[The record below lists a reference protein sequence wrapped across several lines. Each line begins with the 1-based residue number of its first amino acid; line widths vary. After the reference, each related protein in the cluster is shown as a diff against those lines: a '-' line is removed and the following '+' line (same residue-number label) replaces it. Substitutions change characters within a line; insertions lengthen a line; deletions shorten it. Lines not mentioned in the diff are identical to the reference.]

1 MQFSDP
7 ILEELNQDSGG
18 FDLARSEVQSVYIGS
33 DDYWAFDQDSFND
46 ETNFYGSAWLVPE
59 SKIPSN
65 QSEKEDYLNDNNLSR
80 CQMYFEV
87 GKTDSQLFT
96 PQSIVYDDDAKF
108 VLVTGKQGRIGQ
120 PEQTTVKRK
129 AFAVGQ
135 KAQRF
140 KNLTE
145 GPKSK
150 DPARFE
156 VKYMIVDDSE
166 EKEELKAFIDKLNGM
181 EEKEEA
187 EEMNA
192 EEMEDDDMKK
202 EMNAENLN
210 RVNPT
215 VVEGAED
222 IYGAEDMMGLPDPD
236 DGMIIG
242 QDYNGRMIGQA
253 AEDESAEMVDYS
265 QSGEAN
271 PAVFG
276 EFVNDNIIGQDFTGQ
291 VIGQAAEDEMAEMV
305 DYSPSGEAN
314 PEVFGEFVNN
324 NIIGQDFTGQVIGQA
339 AEESYDYSP
348 DDYKVVYDPTSYDP
362 LTMEADNI
370 VEYVQEFPGIR
381 EFRLG
386 GFTASILVV
395 GIAALTGAYLS
406 KRK

>member
-1 MQFSDP
+1 MAKSD
-7 ILEELNQDSGG
+7 
-18 FDLARSEVQSVYIGS
+18 VQSVYIGS

-65 QSEKEDYLNDNNLSR
+65 QAEREEYINDNNLSR

-96 PQSIVYDDDAKF
+96 PQSIIYDDDANF
-108 VLVTGKQGRIGQ
+108 VLITGKQGRIGQ

-150 DPARFE
+150 DPARFN

-181 EEKEEA
+181 EETQDDLEVKVVGSNTLVEEEA

-192 EEMEDDDMKK
+192 EEMEDDKMKK

-222 IYGAEDMMGLPDPD
+222 IFGLEDMMGLPDPD
-236 DGMIIG
+236 DGMVVG

-253 AEDESAEMVDYS
+253 AEDEVAEMVEYS
-265 QSGEAN
+265 DSGEAN
-271 PAVFG
+271 PEVFG

-291 VIGQAAEDEMAEMV
+291 VIGQAAENETAEMV
-305 DYSPSGEAN
+305 EYTDSGEAN
-314 PEVFGEFVNN
+314 PEVFGEFVND
-324 NIIGQDFTGQVIGQA
+324 NIIGQDFTGQVIGQS

-348 DDYKVVYDPTSYDP
+348 NDYEVVYDPTSYDP
-362 LTMEADNI
+362 LAMEADNI
-370 VEYVQEFPGIR
+370 VEYVQEFPVIR

-386 GFTASILVV
+386 GFTASVLVV

>member
-1 MQFSDP
+1 
-7 ILEELNQDSGG
+7 
-18 FDLARSEVQSVYIGS
+18 
-33 DDYWAFDQDSFND
+33 
-46 ETNFYGSAWLVPE
+46 
-59 SKIPSN
+59 
-65 QSEKEDYLNDNNLSR
+65 
-80 CQMYFEV
+80 
-87 GKTDSQLFT
+87 
-96 PQSIVYDDDAKF
+96 
-108 VLVTGKQGRIGQ
+108 
-120 PEQTTVKRK
+120 
-129 AFAVGQ
+129 
-135 KAQRF
+135 
-140 KNLTE
+140 
-145 GPKSK
+145 
-150 DPARFE
+150 
-156 VKYMIVDDSE
+156 YMIVDDSE

-348 DDYKVVYDPTSYDP
+348 DDYKVVYDP
-362 LTMEADNI
+362 
-370 VEYVQEFPGIR
+370 
-381 EFRLG
+381 
-386 GFTASILVV
+386 
-395 GIAALTGAYLS
+395 
-406 KRK
+406 